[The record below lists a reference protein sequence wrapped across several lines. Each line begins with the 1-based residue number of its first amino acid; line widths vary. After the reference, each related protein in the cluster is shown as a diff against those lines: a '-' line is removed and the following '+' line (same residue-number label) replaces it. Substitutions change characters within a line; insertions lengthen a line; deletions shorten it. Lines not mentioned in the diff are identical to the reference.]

1 MTTEAGLFIELMDDP
16 MLDTIDVEMILEYAQ
31 RLALLP
37 HNIYQAKRQHKVS
50 SLQALIRIAEDKQLA
65 RKTQQTITGHIR
77 RVREIM
83 NFAARTNLMSFN
95 PAADYKRRGGRSNLG
110 RAQDEREVFDP
121 EQLTQIFSQDWY
133 KTGRGEPVARPSDWT
148 VWRPFHYWLPLLGLL
163 TGGRLNELSQLYLDD
178 IKRTPEGTWY
188 IDFNIEQ
195 PDKVDDPDK
204 SLKTANSL
212 RVVPTHRV
220 LVSLGL
226 PTYVESL
233 RNAGAQRLFPELTRN
248 HIKGYGKPAGSWFN
262 EKFLGRRLGIP
273 RDGKKSFHSLRH
285 GFITALERQDTP
297 GRTIAQLA
305 GHERGSSQSATRYAK
320 DRGANML
327 FAIVDALDFDFL
339 HSVAPFDI
347 DAGHVSL
354 EVARRRKSDL
364 QRARLQRAAATTSI

>member
-1 MTTEAGLFIELMDDP
+1 MTTEAGLLIELMDDP
-16 MLDTIDVEMILEYAQ
+16 ILDTIDVEMILEYEK
-31 RLALLP
+31 RLAQLP
-37 HNIYQAKRQHKVS
+37 SDIFRAKQRHEVS
-50 SLQALIRIAEDKQLA
+50 SLHELIRIAEDKQLA
-65 RKTQQTITGHIR
+65 RKTQQTIRGHIG
-77 RVREIM
+77 RVGEIM
-83 NFAARTNLMSFN
+83 NFAVRTHMMSYN
-95 PAADYKRRGGRSNLG
+95 PAADYKRRRGRSNLR
-110 RAQDEREVFDP
+110 RAQDEREVFDSK
-121 EQLTQIFSQDWY
+121 ELTLIFSQDWY
-133 KTGRGEPVARPSDWT
+133 KTGRCEPVARPSDWT

-178 IKRTPEGTWY
+178 IKKTPEGTWF

-195 PDKVDDPDK
+195 SDKIEDGDK

-233 RNAGAQRLFPELTRN
+233 RTAGEKRLFPGLTRN
-248 HIKGYGKPAGSWFN
+248 YIKRYGKPAGSWFN
-262 EKFLGRRLGIP
+262 EKLLGRRLGIP
-273 RDGKKSFHSLRH
+273 RDGKKTFHSLRH

-297 GRTIAQLA
+297 ERTIAQLA

-327 FAIVDALDFDFL
+327 VAIVDALDFDFL
-339 HSVAPFDI
+339 HSIVPFDI
-347 DAGHVSL
+347 GAGHVSL

-364 QRARLQRAAATTSI
+364 KRAQLQRAAATTSI